1 MRGAVAGFCAAF
13 AMAFWFLIVDA
24 AAGMPFRT
32 PAFLASALL
41 GLPELTMDLRGII
54 MFTLLHFGVFMGV
67 GMAVSWILSRVETA
81 PNVLLGLVVGFLMFD
96 LVFYLSVTVT
106 GVDVIQQLG
115 WPEVLVGN
123 LIAGVTLLGMLHLT
137 GATPPIMWWDYL
149 AEHRIV
155 REGIVSGLIGAAA
168 VAFWFLL
175 FDLARAEPFFTPG
188 ALGSALFL
196 GVTTTDDVVV
206 NFGTVAGYT
215 MVHLAAFVI
224 TGLVAAAVMT
234 HGERIPSLVFGAGM
248 LFVTFEAFF
257 MGFIALIAEF
267 LLGAMA
273 WWTIAIGNLLATVA
287 MGWYLWQR
295 HPKLRAALAD
305 QPLDKTE

>member
-1 MRGAVAGFCAAF
+1 
-13 AMAFWFLIVDA
+13 MAFWFLVVDA
-24 AAGMPFRT
+24 AAGIPFRT

-41 GLPELTMDLRGII
+41 GLPEVTMGLGGIV
-54 MFTLLHFGVFMGV
+54 MFTLLHFGIFMAV
-67 GMAVSWILSRVETA
+67 GMAVSWLLSKVETA

-106 GVDVIQQLG
+106 GVDVIDQLG

-123 LIAGVTLLGMLHLT
+123 LVAGVTLLGMLHLT
-137 GATPPIMWWDYL
+137 GATPPITWWEYL

-155 REGIVSGLIGAAA
+155 REGIVSGLIGAGA

-175 FDLARAEPFFTPG
+175 FDLMRAEPFFTPG

-196 GVTTTDDVVV
+196 GVASTDEVVV
-206 NFGTVAGYT
+206 NMGTVAGYT
-215 MVHLAAFVI
+215 AVHLAAFVA

-234 HGERIPSLVFGAGM
+234 HGEKIPSLVFGAGM
-248 LFVTFEAFF
+248 LFVAFEAFF
-257 MGFIALIAEF
+257 MGFIALVAEF

-273 WWTIAIGNLLATVA
+273 WWTIAIGNLLATAA
-287 MGWYLWQR
+287 MGWYLWR
-295 HPKLRAALAD
+295 KHPKLRAALAEH
-305 QPLDKTE
+305 PLDKTD